1 MLKNYNLFGNVIY
14 LYYLC
19 NSKREQ
25 DMTQNNI
32 AEALKIM
39 NYRDWTW
46 EMAESNYMG
55 RYNAAKSEMKKFVAT
70 VNGIEDA
77 EVREA
82 LRRFWTLRYN
92 ELHASYTGKEFN
104 EKEELAALENRFAY
118 AA

>member
-1 MLKNYNLFGNVIY
+1 
-14 LYYLC
+14 
-19 NSKREQ
+19 
-25 DMTQNNI
+25 MTQNNNI

-55 RYNAAKSEMKKFVAT
+55 RYNAAKSEMKKIVAT
-70 VNGIEDA
+70 VNKIEDA
-77 EVREA
+77 ETREA
-82 LRRFWTLRYN
+82 LRRYWVLIYN
-92 ELHASYTGKEFN
+92 RLHCGYAGKEFE